1 MNAPGIH
8 RITLKIP
15 YPVGHVHVYLL
26 EGDGLA
32 LVDTGVSHQALA
44 EALAERG
51 ITPADLEAVILTHH
65 HPDHYALAGDLEAA
79 GAKVWM
85 AAEELRRGHRFW
97 LEAERWV
104 REGAA
109 AFRAHG
115 APEELVGAMARATL
129 ATRAHVRPP
138 RQPHPLPEETPFEVV
153 GMRFRVIPTPGH
165 AEGQVAL
172 LREDGAL
179 LLGDAALAGISP
191 MIARWAYSNPDP
203 LGDYFGTLKRLEAL
217 KPTAVLPG
225 HREPFDLGE
234 RVRAIRAH
242 HEARLE
248 AALEALKNGPQTAWE
263 VSKKLFPKVKA
274 EERRFAL
281 AETLAHLER
290 LVASGEAVRLP
301 EKPIRYRRSSM

>member
-15 YPVGHVHVYLL
+15 YPIGHVHVYLL

-32 LVDTGVSHQALA
+32 LVDTGVSRRALV

-51 ITPADLEAVILTHH
+51 LSLADLDAVILTHH

-79 GAKVWM
+79 GAVVWM
-85 AAEELRRGHRFW
+85 ATEELRRGHRFW
-97 LEAERWV
+97 LETERWV
-104 REGAA
+104 QEGAA

-115 APEELVGAMARATL
+115 APEEVVQTMARATL
-129 ATRAHVRPP
+129 VTRAHVHPP
-138 RQPHPLPEETPFEVV
+138 RQPHALPEETPFEVV
-153 GMRFRVIPTPGH
+153 GMRFQVIPTPGH

-179 LLGDAALAGISP
+179 LLGDAALSGVSP

-203 LGDYFGTLKRLEAL
+203 LNDYFGTLKRLETIE
-217 KPTAVLPG
+217 PTAILPG
-225 HREPFDLGE
+225 HREPFDLKE
-234 RVRAIRAH
+234 RARSIRAH

-263 VSKKLFPKVKA
+263 VSLALFPKVKA

-281 AETLAHLER
+281 AETLAHLEH
-290 LVASGEAVRLP
+290 LVATGRAVRIP
-301 EKPIRYRRSSM
+301 GEPIRYHRSST